1 VLVKKERFN
10 SVEKARNKFR
20 PRWTRDDLSALTLA
34 GSEGGDD
41 EALRPDPPKLPI
53 RGVCLSNKNRHPIER
68 HNATRKLSFHSRRI
82 LIVHSSYPFPT
93 AISSPVLRPDLSSSA
108 FRHSRFGLSHP
119 LISSLDA
126 AFPISCRNAVLAL
139 HRRADVT

>member
-20 PRWTRDDLSALTLA
+20 PSWTRDDLSALTLA

-68 HNATRKLSFHSRRI
+68 HNVTRKLSFNSRRI
-82 LIVHSSYPFPT
+82 LIVFCSYPFPT
-93 AISSPVLRPDLSSSA
+93 AISSPVLRPVLEVVASSFPFRPVSSSHLKLGRCVSH
-108 FRHSRFGLSHP
+108 FLPQCCSRHV
-119 LISSLDA
+119 SS
-126 AFPISCRNAVLAL
+126 S
-139 HRRADVT
+139 